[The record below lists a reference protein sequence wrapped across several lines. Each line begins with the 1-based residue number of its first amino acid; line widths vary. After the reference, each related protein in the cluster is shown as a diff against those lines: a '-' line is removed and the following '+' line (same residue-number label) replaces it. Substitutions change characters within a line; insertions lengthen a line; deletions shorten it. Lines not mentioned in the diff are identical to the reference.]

1 MTTTD
6 DRPADEAQT
15 GGPPPPMPMPSTDPP
30 PVQVALH
37 AAMCA
42 VPGVG
47 KGDRNTQQGF
57 NFRGIDAVLNAV
69 GPALRAH
76 GVIPLPKVLEHHSEI
91 YESAKG
97 ARMKGVTLMVE
108 YAFIGPAGDRL
119 TVEVPGESAD
129 SGDKAYSKAMSVAF
143 RTALIQALALP
154 TDERDPDA
162 DVHERAPVGGQ
173 SNGQAHGR
181 SGTASV
187 PQQRRAPEPEPEPDT
202 AALVRRAAQMF
213 DQVIKTDSRE
223 AAVAMWKS
231 TKKSSFADTDVSA
244 LVKDL
249 APEERQRLQADGS
262 EPITIQ
268 TITARAGAWI
278 KDNGTAVRQQEQLG
292 DAPDDE
298 PEHPEAT
305 PGDARDLTTGSE

>member
-6 DRPADEAQT
+6 DRPADEAQADA
-15 GGPPPPMPMPSTDPP
+15 PAPPMPMPGLPPTDPP
-30 PVQVALH
+30 QVQVALH

-42 VPGVG
+42 VRGVS
-47 KGDRNTQQGF
+47 KGDRNTQQNF

-76 GVIPLPKVLEHHSEI
+76 GVIPLPKVLEHHTEV
-91 YESAKG
+91 YESKGG

-108 YAFIGPAGDRL
+108 YAFVGPAGDRL
-119 TVEVPGESAD
+119 VVEVPGESAD

-154 TDERDPDA
+154 TDERDPDQ
-162 DVHERAPVGGQ
+162 DVHERASGGGQ

-187 PQQRRAPEPEPEPDT
+187 PQQRRAEPEPEPEQDK
-202 AALVRRAAQMF
+202 AALARRAAQMF

-249 APEERQRLQADGS
+249 HPEEQKRLAADGS

-278 KDNGTAVRQQEQLG
+278 KDNGSAVRQQEQL
-292 DAPDDE
+292 DE

-305 PGDARDLTTGSE
+305 PGDAGELQDGHS